1 MNPFLY
7 YIKVLNGR
15 RGDLI
20 KHMRD
25 QGVDTGIHWQAGH
38 HFSFLKD
45 CRRGSLEVTEEV
57 VEQVLSLPLHSKM
70 SAGDI
75 DRVVRSIKSFV

>member
-1 MNPFLY
+1 MHPYHEALSEHDWLEAPLGDIKSVNPFLY

-38 HFSFLKD
+38 HFSF
-45 CRRGSLEVTEEV
+45 
-57 VEQVLSLPLHSKM
+57 
-70 SAGDI
+70 
-75 DRVVRSIKSFV
+75 